1 MVKEKCGYVGSKKF
15 LHQICEYQFKKIKSD
30 KKLYSETQSTIYS
43 LQSTVSQS
51 TLVKAKVKQ
60 SRYRLGVAQRV
71 PGS

>member
-43 LQSTVSQS
+43 LQSTVYS
-51 TLVKAKVKQ
+51 LAKYIGKGKGKA
-60 SRYRLGVAQRV
+60 V
-71 PGS
+71 PL